1 MLEALVKYAERRGL
15 GDDPYFE
22 ARYVKWAI
30 VLDGD
35 GKFKGITPL
44 GDPEDKRWKG
54 KLFSRVPRTPNNELQ
69 SGGKS
74 HFLADAAT
82 TVLLLP
88 DKKDKPPDKKYAAKH
103 AYFKDLVK
111 EADSVG
117 AASLQPVT
125 R

>member
-1 MLEALVKYAERRGL
+1 MLESLVRYAERRGL
-15 GDDPYFE
+15 GPDPCFE
-22 ARYVKWAI
+22 AKHVKWAI
-30 VLDGD
+30 VLDPD

-82 TVLLLP
+82 TVLP
-88 DKKDKPPDKKYAAKH
+88 EPTSP
-103 AYFKDLVK
+103 
-111 EADSVG
+111 
-117 AASLQPVT
+117 
-125 R
+125 